1 MFSQQSSSVSD
12 LYDKTIFCHNN
23 YSTIR
28 DTFWFFC
35 RNDELTDDL
44 THELIVRKI
53 LPDDG
58 LIEKYLNLRQ
68 TSKASGESYPS
79 FRSYLVSSI
88 RNAYFDH
95 VDKVNRGKEK
105 QAPFEGSPI
114 LDIPDREHAVEDI
127 DEESLYA
134 YAVLNRAL
142 HGVRKYC
149 HENEMGAYWTIFDEL
164 VLARL
169 DDSRK
174 QLTREELRLRF
185 FPNEKKNN
193 KLDERLTTVKR
204 ILRRELWHILKRDPL
219 AEKIKNSSESV
230 LDEWIGSLKSCK
242 SGVHGALVAATR
254 VGNPD
259 ESHFELHNSKSVMDV
274 RQPDEMIEKELG
286 FSLALRLRLP
296 INEWAE
302 WSEPGEFLRLLPAG
316 STFLPDRRGKK
327 RATPLTLELL
337 MQPKLE
343 NIDDLRYANVDE
355 ILRRVKDL
363 ARNLSR
369 EDCHPVDDQLFK
381 LVYTLAITI
390 ARVGFGKVITSLS
403 VQDQHQGIWFFIGQ
417 NWVDENTKAYFRKA
431 VTTPGI
437 WHDC

>member
-1 MFSQQSSSVSD
+1 MDSQQSSSISD
-12 LYDKTIFCHNN
+12 LYDKTIFSHDN
-23 YSTIR
+23 YSMIR

-35 RNDELTDDL
+35 RNDDLTDDL
-44 THELIVRKI
+44 THEFIVRKI

-58 LIEKYLNLRQ
+58 LIEKYLDLRQ
-68 TSKASGESYPS
+68 SSKARGETYPS

-88 RNAYFDH
+88 RHAYFDH
-95 VDKVNRGKEK
+95 IDKVNRRKEK
-105 QAPFEGSPI
+105 QAPFEGAPI
-114 LDIPDREHAVEDI
+114 LDIPDREHAVEEL

-149 HENEMGAYWTIFDEL
+149 RNNEMGAYWTIFDEL

-174 QLTREELRLRF
+174 PLTREELRLRY
-185 FPNEKKNN
+185 FPNERKNT

-204 ILRRELWHILKRDPL
+204 ILRRQLRHILKRDPF
-219 AEKIKNSSESV
+219 AEKMTDTSETA

-254 VGNPD
+254 VGNSD
-259 ESHFELHNSKSVMDV
+259 ESHFELHNSVSVMEV

-302 WSEPGEFLRLLPAG
+302 WREPGEFLKLLPAG
-316 STFLPDRRGKK
+316 SSFLPDRKGKK
-327 RATPLTLELL
+327 RTTPLTLELL
-337 MQPKLE
+337 MAPGRE
-343 NIDDLRYANVDE
+343 NFDDLRYANIDE

-363 ARNLSR
+363 ARSLSR
-369 EDCHPVDDQLFK
+369 DDCHPVDEQVFK

-417 NWVDENTKAYFRKA
+417 NWVDEHTKAYFRKA